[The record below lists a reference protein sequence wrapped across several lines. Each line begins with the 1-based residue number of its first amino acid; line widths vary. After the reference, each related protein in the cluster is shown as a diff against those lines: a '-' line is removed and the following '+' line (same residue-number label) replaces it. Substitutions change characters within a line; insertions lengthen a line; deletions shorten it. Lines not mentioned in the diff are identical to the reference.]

1 MAEDY
6 DFDPQVWADAQKTYD
21 ELDPERQQQVRRA
34 ALADNRRRAALAMQA
49 QLDLKT
55 LMQLPHF
62 RRFMFT
68 VLAKSG
74 MYRAAFHPHEGALQ
88 YSEGRRGLGIELL
101 DDMLRIDPQIALDM
115 TREQAKLETKVN
127 DAPQT

>member
-6 DFDPQVWADAQKTYD
+6 EFDMAAWAEAQKSYD
-21 ELDPERQQQVRRA
+21 ELDPEHQEQVRRA
-34 ALADNRRRAALAMQA
+34 ALADKRRMAALGMQA

-55 LMQLPHF
+55 LMTLPYF

-68 VLAKSG
+68 VLAKAG

-101 DDMLRIDPQIALDM
+101 NDMLRIDPQIALDM
-115 TREQAKLETKVN
+115 TREQAKLEMKVN
-127 DAPQT
+127 DA